1 MTTQLMRI
9 AVTGRGAVT
18 PHGVGVAAF
27 WDALVQSRSAVRPT
41 DDPAIAPYAP
51 VVAAVPNFEPRDF
64 LTAKL
69 VKDSARFTQTALVSA
84 GEALVDAGF
93 AKTDSPLEWKPGTD
107 SDRIGVFMGTTFGS
121 VRSFDDAAASLL
133 TERTNRAEPR
143 LVSKSIP
150 NGAAAAL
157 AIQYGVQGPVLTY
170 STACASSA
178 NSLGE
183 ALMWLRSGQIDVAL
197 AGGTDC
203 LFAPTLLAGLRAS
216 GALAVHGPD
225 DLSAWSRPF
234 DQDRAGMVM
243 GEGAAVLVLEP
254 YERAVARGA
263 KIYAEFVGYGTTN
276 DAFHQIAPHP
286 KGEGAALAMRKA
298 LRSAGLQPEQIGY
311 INAHAT
317 STKAGDDAE
326 IHALN
331 SVFGDALQDIPVSS
345 IKGSI
350 GHSLGAAGAVESLAC
365 VESLHRGVLPPNLHC
380 DNPEPD
386 APALLLRD
394 GPVERRVTYA
404 LSNSFG
410 FGGQNGVV
418 IWKAAE

>member
-1 MTTQLMRI
+1 MTTLPMRI

-18 PHGVGVAAF
+18 PHGVGVTAF
-27 WDALVQSRSAVRPT
+27 WDALVANRSAVRAT

-51 VVAAVPNFEPRDF
+51 VVAAVPDFQPHDF
-64 LTAKL
+64 LSAKL

-84 GEALVDAGF
+84 GEAVVDAGL
-93 AKTDSPLEWKPGTD
+93 ARSDSPLEWNPATD
-107 SDRIGVFMGTTFGS
+107 PDRIGVFMGTTFGS
-121 VRSFDDAAASLL
+121 VRSFDDAAAGLF
-133 TERTNRAEPR
+133 TERTSRAEPR

-150 NGAAAAL
+150 NGAAAAI
-157 AIQYGVQGPVLTY
+157 AIQYGIQGPVLTY
-170 STACASSA
+170 TTACASSA

-183 ALMWLRSGQIDVAL
+183 ALLWLRSGEIDVAL

-216 GALAVHGPD
+216 GALAIHGPD

-243 GEGAAVLVLEP
+243 GEGAAVLVLER
-254 YERAVARGA
+254 YDRAVARGA
-263 KIYAEFVGYGTTN
+263 HIYAEFVGYGTSN

-286 KGEGAALAMRKA
+286 MGHGAALAIRKA
-298 LRSAGLQPEQIGY
+298 LRSAGLQPSQIGY

-317 STKAGDDAE
+317 STKAGDEAE
-326 IHALN
+326 IQALN
-331 SVFGDALQDIPVSS
+331 SVFGDALSSIPVSS

-350 GHSLGAAGAVESLAC
+350 GHSLGASGAVESLAC

-380 DNPEPD
+380 DNPEPGS
-386 APALLLRD
+386 PPELLRE
-394 GPVERRVTYA
+394 GPLQTRVTYA

-410 FGGQNGVV
+410 FGGQNGVI